1 MRDKW
6 MTSGFQVVDFVFER
20 GENKTEFWPYSIKRL
35 RVSIPGSSIFRIL
48 AYSFGYWFANFLFIW
63 EN

>member
-20 GENKTEFWPYSIKRL
+20 GNNKTEFSIKRL

-48 AYSFGYWFANFLFIW
+48 A
-63 EN
+63 